1 MEGRYEYGHYV
12 APNGLHYDSY
22 KEYKEEEIMNI
33 DINNVTVAETTN
45 NTFKIKEDDTMNNM
59 TVKELRL
66 IAKEA
71 GIRRYSK
78 MNKTDLIAAIEFFTD
93 EERKANEAVVTPI
106 IEKPVEVGD
115 LSITKDNPPT
125 EDKVED
131 KKEELW
137 DKLLLSCQK
146 EYIAQS
152 YKKRYKALFY
162 RGEGEGA
169 VYHVVARRLWAVTA
183 MVIDKL
189 YGKGTANESNVLQTV
204 DKLLDRGIIS
214 KLDNINKEWQT
225 RYYATPAQ
233 MNKMFFTVHP
243 KKEEVK

>member
-1 MEGRYEYGHYV
+1 MEGRYQYGHYI
-12 APNGLHYDSY
+12 APNGLHYDTY
-22 KEYKEEEIMNI
+22 QEYKE
-33 DINNVTVAETTN
+33 DINMENNINVANVTVVENTTL
-45 NTFKIKEDDTMNNM
+45 KEDDTMTNM
-59 TVKELRL
+59 TVKELRS

-78 MNKTDLIAAIEFFTD
+78 MNKTDLIAAIKFFTD
-93 EERKANEAVVTPI
+93 EERKANEAVVTPV
-106 IEKPVEVGD
+106 IEEPVDVGD
-115 LSITKDNPPT
+115 LSITRDNPPA

-137 DKLLLSCQK
+137 DKLLLSVQK

-183 MVIDKL
+183 MVIDKS

-204 DKLLDRGIIS
+204 DKLLERGIIS

-225 RYYATPAQ
+225 RYYATPQQ

-243 KKEEVK
+243 KKEVK